1 MSKEHSQKGFAALIS
16 ITLLAVILFG
26 MTLSLSQFGIV
37 SRFGLLLIEQ
47 KHTSH
52 ALAESCVHYA
62 EIFIANDP
70 EYTLT
75 IPSNLPVGDESCT
88 LVEVTKTGTTH
99 TIKARGVV
107 DRTTTNLITEID
119 TKTGVLISWQ
129 EVNVL

>member
-1 MSKEHSQKGFAALIS
+1 MYGKHSQKGFVALIS

-37 SRFGLLLIEQ
+37 SRFGFLLIEQ

-52 ALAESCVHYA
+52 ALAESCIHYA

-75 IPSNLPVGDESCT
+75 TPTNLPVGDSSCM
-88 LVEVTKTGTTH
+88 LVEVTKSGTTH
-99 TIKARGVV
+99 TIKAQGKVRNAV
-107 DRTTTNLITEID
+107 TNLEVEVD
-119 TKTGVLISWQ
+119 TNNGSLLSWK
-129 EVNVL
+129 EVSAF